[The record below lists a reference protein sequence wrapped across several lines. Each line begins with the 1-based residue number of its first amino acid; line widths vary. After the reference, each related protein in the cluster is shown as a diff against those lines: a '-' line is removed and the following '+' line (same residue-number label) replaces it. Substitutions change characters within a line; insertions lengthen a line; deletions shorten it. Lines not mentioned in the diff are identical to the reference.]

1 MGVGKHLLTLMEL
14 IAKRANI
21 KQVSMPIQLN
31 DDLTIAW
38 LLRVGKGYVPDAS
51 LKDMIGFDADME
63 GFQVF
68 HKVFQSPVKVAL
80 ADSAVLSTPAKKG
93 LISEC
98 SPTGVCDAPSS
109 PSESLFSNE
118 GKKIQVIPMPPLP
131 PDTDLE
137 GEENQDDIGG
147 VSDAETEEE
156 GMES

>member
-1 MGVGKHLLTLMEL
+1 MNTMCGDTYLQIWDLHVEEEYQKMGVGKHLLTLMEL

-80 ADSAVLSTPAKKG
+80 ADSAVLSTPAKK
-93 LISEC
+93 
-98 SPTGVCDAPSS
+98 A
-109 PSESLFSNE
+109 
-118 GKKIQVIPMPPLP
+118 
-131 PDTDLE
+131 
-137 GEENQDDIGG
+137 
-147 VSDAETEEE
+147 
-156 GMES
+156 